1 MLEYLDQLDR
11 SLFFV
16 LNENHFW
23 WLDQVMWYV
32 SKMWVWIPV
41 YAWMLFLIFKKLGWR
56 SFLVFIFFVS
66 LLLFITDFIAVH
78 FIKSTVMRLRPTY
91 NPEVLDRVKMVIDGN
106 GNFYRGGR
114 FGFFSNH
121 ASNYFGVAVFFF
133 LLMKPMKSWAVILLF
148 FWVALIAYSRIYLG
162 VHYPGDVLAG
172 ALFGLLTAIFIHW
185 LFVVANKKI
194 VLKQ

>member
-11 SLFFV
+11 TLFFI
-16 LNENHFW
+16 LNEHHVW

-41 YAWMLFLIFKKLGWR
+41 YVWMLFLIFKKLGWR

-66 LLLFITDFIAVH
+66 LLLFITDFIAV
-78 FIKSTVMRLRPTY
+78 FSIKSTVMRLRPTY
-91 NPEVLDRVKMVIDGN
+91 HPEVMDRVKMVIDEN

-133 LLMKPMKSWAVILLF
+133 LLMKPMKFWAVFLLF
-148 FWVALIAYSRIYLG
+148 FWVTMIAYSRIYLG
-162 VHYPGDVLAG
+162 VHYPGDVIAG
-172 ALFGLLTAIFIHW
+172 ALYGGLAAILIHR